1 MTTKI
6 EEYFGEIED
15 PRADNKRHKLID
27 IIFMT
32 ICAVLCGIED
42 WDEIAFYCQKREKWF
57 SNFLEL
63 PHGVPSKD
71 TFRRVIQRIR
81 PEEFQKCFLKWVE
94 AVRVMTKG
102 EIVAIDGK
110 RVKRS
115 YNKVEGKA
123 AIHLISAW
131 ASENKLVLAQ
141 IKTEEKSNE
150 ITAIPELLR
159 MIAIEGC
166 IVTIDA
172 MGTQKEIT
180 KEIVGHNADY
190 VLALKGNQG
199 TLHDEVVEFFDKEV
213 INKSDKL
220 LEQDLAKHGCIMD
233 HLRTIDKGHGRIEI
247 RDYYITDY
255 VSWLSQKDDWTKL
268 QAIGMVKSER
278 IIGDEKSIEYRHF
291 IASIGPDAKEF
302 EGAVRGHW
310 GVENKVHWVLDVT
323 YNEDGSRI
331 RKDYGAENMALLRRL
346 TMNLLRKDDT
356 KYMSLKKK
364 RLNCMIDEEY
374 LKYILFE

>member
-1 MTTKI
+1 
-6 EEYFGEIED
+6 
-15 PRADNKRHKLID
+15 
-27 IIFMT
+27 
-32 ICAVLCGIED
+32 
-42 WDEIAFYCQKREKWF
+42 
-57 SNFLEL
+57 
-63 PHGVPSKD
+63 
-71 TFRRVIQRIR
+71 
-81 PEEFQKCFLKWVE
+81 
-94 AVRVMTKG
+94 
-102 EIVAIDGK
+102 
-110 RVKRS
+110 
-115 YNKVEGKA
+115 
-123 AIHLISAW
+123 
-131 ASENKLVLAQ
+131 
-141 IKTEEKSNE
+141 
-150 ITAIPELLR
+150 
-159 MIAIEGC
+159 
-166 IVTIDA
+166 
-172 MGTQKEIT
+172 
-180 KEIVGHNADY
+180 
-190 VLALKGNQG
+190 
-199 TLHDEVVEFFDKEV
+199 
-213 INKSDKL
+213 
-220 LEQDLAKHGCIMD
+220 MD

-302 EGAVRGHW
+302 ERAVRGHW